1 MKNQSRL
8 PNSWLVWQPFSFS
21 LNADVATRPWRT
33 PRLACRLS
41 RTVMHPG
48 VWKISCP
55 ASRRFCRPSTEQ
67 VNYSKMPLQIARAGF
82 GISGA
87 PGMILTRAPS
97 RAPFALGVKITPG
110 PQTCSRATIGL
121 RPRRSWRTRRVD
133 GARDVSKVLRPLHAV
148 FVVGL
153 RLVAAVV
160 PPLGVNLAA
169 DNRNALV
176 SALCG
181 GYPAAQ

>member
-1 MKNQSRL
+1 MSACSRPL
-8 PNSWLVWQPFSFS
+8 LLRRDN
-21 LNADVATRPWRT
+21 RI
-33 PRLACRLS
+33 PRLRHAQGVRRSATDL
-41 RTVMHPG
+41 TAAGPG
-48 VWKISCP
+48 PSC
-55 ASRRFCRPSTEQ
+55 AREYGKDHARHRGGFARPSTEQ